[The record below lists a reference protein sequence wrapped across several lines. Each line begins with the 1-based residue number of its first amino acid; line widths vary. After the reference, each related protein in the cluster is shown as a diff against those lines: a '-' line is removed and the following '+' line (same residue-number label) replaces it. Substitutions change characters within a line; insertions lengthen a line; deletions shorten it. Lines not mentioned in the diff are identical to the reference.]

1 MVLITQTIS
10 IEIKIMDKLN
20 TKNKICAVYKIANRL
35 VSITVENPDFSDLKI
50 NQFVRIGEKE
60 YRVRSVPMIHST
72 PPKSIFNLDTFTID
86 YTEDDLM
93 NIEAVFRR
101 SDSEA

>member
-1 MVLITQTIS
+1 M
-10 IEIKIMDKLN
+10 
-20 TKNKICAVYKIANRL
+20 KNKIIDVYKIANRL

-50 NQFVRIGEKE
+50 IQFVRIGEKE

-72 PPKSIFNLDTFTID
+72 PPKSIFEIDTFTIG

-93 NIEAVFRR
+93 NKEAVFRR
-101 SDSEA
+101 SNNES

>member
-1 MVLITQTIS
+1 MKN
-10 IEIKIMDKLN
+10 EIID
-20 TKNKICAVYKIANRL
+20 VYRIAHRL
-35 VSITVENPDFSDLKI
+35 VSINVENPDFSDLKI

-60 YRVRSVPMIHST
+60 YRVRSVPMIQST
-72 PPKSIFNLDTFTID
+72 PSKSILEIDTFAID

-93 NIEAVFRR
+93 NKEAVFRR

>member
-1 MVLITQTIS
+1 MITQTTSVAI
-10 IEIKIMDKLN
+10 IIMDKLN
-20 TKNKICAVYKIANRL
+20 MKNKIWAVYKITHRL

-72 PPKSIFNLDTFTID
+72 PPKSILEIDTFAID

>member
-1 MVLITQTIS
+1 M
-10 IEIKIMDKLN
+10 
-20 TKNKICAVYKIANRL
+20 KNKIIDVYKIAHRL

-72 PPKSIFNLDTFTID
+72 PPKSIFNLDTLTID

-93 NIEAVFRR
+93 NNVAVFTHREV
-101 SDSEA
+101 SKE

>member
-1 MVLITQTIS
+1 
-10 IEIKIMDKLN
+10 MDKLN
-20 TKNKICAVYKIANRL
+20 TKNKIIDVYKIAHRL
-35 VSITVENPDFSDLKI
+35 ISITVENPDFSDLKI

-60 YRVRSVPMIHST
+60 YRVRSVPMIQST
-72 PPKSIFNLDTFTID
+72 PSKSILEIDTFAID

>member
-1 MVLITQTIS
+1 
-10 IEIKIMDKLN
+10 MDKLN
-20 TKNKICAVYKIANRL
+20 TKNKIIDVYKIAHRL

-50 NQFVRIGEKE
+50 NQFVRIGENE
-60 YRVRSVPMIHST
+60 YRVHSVPMICAT

-93 NIEAVFRR
+93 NKEAVFSR

>member
-1 MVLITQTIS
+1 M
-10 IEIKIMDKLN
+10 
-20 TKNKICAVYKIANRL
+20 KNKIIDVYKIAHRL
-35 VSITVENPDFSDLKI
+35 VSITVENPDFSDLEI

-60 YRVRSVPMIHST
+60 YRVRSVPMIQST
-72 PPKSIFNLDTFTID
+72 PSKSILEIDTFAID

>member
-1 MVLITQTIS
+1 
-10 IEIKIMDKLN
+10 MDKLN
-20 TKNKICAVYKIANRL
+20 MKNEIIDVYRIAHRL

-60 YRVRSVPMIHST
+60 YRVRSVPMIQST
-72 PPKSIFNLDTFTID
+72 PSKSILEIDTFAID

>member
-1 MVLITQTIS
+1 
-10 IEIKIMDKLN
+10 MDKLN
-20 TKNKICAVYKIANRL
+20 MKNKIIDVYKIAHRL
-35 VSITVENPDFSDLKI
+35 VSINVENPDFSDLKI

-60 YRVRSVPMIHST
+60 YRVRSVPMIQST
-72 PPKSIFNLDTFTID
+72 PSKSILEIDTFAID

>member
-1 MVLITQTIS
+1 M
-10 IEIKIMDKLN
+10 
-20 TKNKICAVYKIANRL
+20 KNKIIDVYKIAHRL

-50 NQFVRIGEKE
+50 NQFVRLGEKE

-72 PPKSIFNLDTFTID
+72 LPKSIFNLDTFTID

-93 NIEAVFRR
+93 NNVAVFTHRKV
-101 SDSEA
+101 SKDD

>member
-1 MVLITQTIS
+1 
-10 IEIKIMDKLN
+10 MDKLIM
-20 TKNKICAVYKIANRL
+20 KNKIIDVYKIANRL

-60 YRVRSVPMIHST
+60 YRVQSVPMIHST
-72 PPKSIFNLDTFTID
+72 PPKSILEIDTFTID

-93 NIEAVFRR
+93 NKEAVFRR
-101 SDSEA
+101 SNSES

>member
-1 MVLITQTIS
+1 M
-10 IEIKIMDKLN
+10 
-20 TKNKICAVYKIANRL
+20 KNKIIDVYKIAHRL
-35 VSITVENPDFSDLKI
+35 VSITVKNPDFSDLKI

-60 YRVRSVPMIHST
+60 YRVRSVPMIQST
-72 PPKSIFNLDTFTID
+72 PSKSILEIDTFAID

>member
-1 MVLITQTIS
+1 
-10 IEIKIMDKLN
+10 MDKLN

-72 PPKSIFNLDTFTID
+72 PPKSILEIDTFAID

-93 NIEAVFRR
+93 NKVAVFSR

>member
-1 MVLITQTIS
+1 
-10 IEIKIMDKLN
+10 MDKLN
-20 TKNKICAVYKIANRL
+20 MKNKIIDVYKIAHRL

-60 YRVRSVPMIHST
+60 YRVRSVPMIQST
-72 PPKSIFNLDTFTID
+72 PSKSILEIDTFAID

>member
-1 MVLITQTIS
+1 MKN
-10 IEIKIMDKLN
+10 EIID
-20 TKNKICAVYKIANRL
+20 VYRIAHRL
-35 VSITVENPDFSDLKI
+35 VSINVENPDFSDLKI

-60 YRVRSVPMIHST
+60 YKVRSVPMIQST
-72 PPKSIFNLDTFTID
+72 PSKSILEIDTFAID

>member
-1 MVLITQTIS
+1 M
-10 IEIKIMDKLN
+10 
-20 TKNKICAVYKIANRL
+20 KNKIIDVYKIANRL
-35 VSITVENPDFSDLKI
+35 VSITVENSDFSDLKI

-72 PPKSIFNLDTFTID
+72 PPRSIFEIDTFTID

-93 NIEAVFRR
+93 NKEAVFRR
-101 SDSEA
+101 SNSES

>member
-1 MVLITQTIS
+1 
-10 IEIKIMDKLN
+10 MDKLIM
-20 TKNKICAVYKIANRL
+20 KNKIIDVYKIANRL

-60 YRVRSVPMIHST
+60 YRVRSVPMIHPT
-72 PPKSIFNLDTFTID
+72 PPRLIFEIDTFTID

-93 NIEAVFRR
+93 NKEAVFRR
-101 SDSEA
+101 SNSES

>member
-1 MVLITQTIS
+1 
-10 IEIKIMDKLN
+10 MDKLN
-20 TKNKICAVYKIANRL
+20 TKNKIIDVYKIAHRL

-50 NQFVRIGEKE
+50 NHFVRIREKE
-60 YRVRSVPMIHST
+60 YRVRSVPMIQST
-72 PPKSIFNLDTFTID
+72 PSKSILEIDTFAID